1 MVVYAKVD
9 GTIIWSSVRA
19 NHKQGRVMAN
29 VPMSV
34 IGDSGGWYEISE
46 DVEGY
51 LDREVADGYPNFYV
65 AMADVVDQPP
75 VEEPPVD
82 PPPVEPIDLD
92 DDVTDTEAAIAIM
105 RLLKW
110 LKQ

>member
-75 VEEPPVD
+75 VEEPPVESQ
-82 PPPVEPIDLD
+82 PLPYEGER
-92 DDVTDTEAAIAIM
+92 VTDSEAVIALAIV
-105 RLLKW
+105 LKW
-110 LKQ
+110 WKQ

>member
-19 NHKQGRVMAN
+19 NHKQGRVSAN
-29 VPMSV
+29 RALAV
-34 IGDSGGWYEISE
+34 IDDSGKYYELDPVINGS
-46 DVEGY
+46 
-51 LDREVADGYPNFYV
+51 LDRDVDITRYPNFYV
-65 AMADVVDQPP
+65 ARADVAFQPY

-82 PPPVEPIDLD
+82 PPPSPPFGLVSDEQAAVAI
-92 DDVTDTEAAIAIM
+92 VT
-105 RLLKW
+105 LLKW

>member
-75 VEEPPVD
+75 VEEPPV
-82 PPPVEPIDLD
+82 EPLPLPYEGER
-92 DDVTDTEAAIAIM
+92 VTDSEVAIALAIV
-105 RLLKW
+105 LKW
-110 LKQ
+110 WKQ